1 MHAAIGLM
9 QKRNFHIDHL
19 RLRFLYRIH
28 IQKLELTPPEIDEY
42 SILMEFLGR
51 DLPTNQYDIKSEYK
65 KYSFIRYCKTNNR
78 YKEIPFDMVIGFI
91 NIQENLN

>member
-1 MHAAIGLM
+1 MR
-9 QKRNFHIDHL
+9 KRNFHIDHL
-19 RLRFLYRIH
+19 RLRFMYRIH
-28 IQKLELTPPEIDEY
+28 IQDLEFTSQEINEY

-51 DLPTNQYDIKSEYK
+51 DLSTNHFDIKTDYK

-78 YKEIPFDMVIGFI
+78 YREIPIDMVVSFI